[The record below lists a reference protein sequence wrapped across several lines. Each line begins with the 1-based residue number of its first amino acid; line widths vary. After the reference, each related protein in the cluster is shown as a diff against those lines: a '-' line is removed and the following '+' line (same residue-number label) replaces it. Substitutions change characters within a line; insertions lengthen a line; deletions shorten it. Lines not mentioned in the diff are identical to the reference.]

1 MTLLTVLRGKPR
13 ASAMY
18 RTLRP
23 SSDRATAFD
32 TSSGPIFDENKFSLA
47 KTHTRNFDSYHN
59 TNTVSSTA
67 SVFFFFFLIRI
78 EKKILAY
85 FKENVLQQ
93 FHYCPSKFFG
103 SFYLKRQFLVIIA
116 AK

>member
-1 MTLLTVLRGKPR
+1 MSRSRKTHIRIKRSSLSSVHLFGPDPGLLFEEPVWLNRLMTLLRVLRGKPR

-23 SSDRATAFD
+23 SSDRATAFA

-67 SVFFFFFLIRI
+67 SVFFF
-78 EKKILAY
+78 
-85 FKENVLQQ
+85 
-93 FHYCPSKFFG
+93 
-103 SFYLKRQFLVIIA
+103 
-116 AK
+116 